1 MRYPG
6 DVCFLPPEARTGG
19 DPKWRRHVVLTPSRR
34 ESETSVLAYATTSPV
49 EVWRGAAAHL
59 LDPVRGPDRYSGFV
73 QPTYIA
79 AYRLVPALG
88 WQMREKVGTVVAAMP
103 AVRKQLRRAIG
114 LGTGNSWS
122 GAVTGSLRGFIAE
135 LASDVAE
142 ECGARWAV
150 IVTEPAYSRVRRYQ
164 LVLPLLNASEY
175 EQEAADVRVA
185 GKEWIRHLSGEWGV
199 FLLSP
204 KYIQTA
210 FHERE
215 LDRVLPLVIDH
226 DTIKEIEHALTRFFG
241 L

>member
-1 MRYPG
+1 
-6 DVCFLPPEARTGG
+6 
-19 DPKWRRHVVLTPSRR
+19 VVLTPSRR
-34 ESETSVLAYATTSPV
+34 ETETSVLAYATTSPV
-49 EVWRGAAAHL
+49 EVGRGAAAHL
-59 LDPVRGPDRYSGFV
+59 LDPVRGPDRYSGFI

-114 LGTGNSWS
+114 LGNSSS
-122 GAVTGSLRGFIAE
+122 GGVTGSLRGFIAE

-175 EQEAADVRVA
+175 EEEAADVRVA
-185 GKEWIRHLSGEWGV
+185 GKGWIRHLSGEWGV

-226 DTIKEIEHALTRFFG
+226 DTVERIEHALTRF
-241 L
+241 LDL